1 MMKMGNN
8 RGFTFLELLIA
19 VAIFSI
25 SAVAIYSSFNV
36 GIRAWRKA
44 EDSYK
49 IRQEAR
55 QALSV
60 MSRELR
66 SAFSFKLKKS
76 DEAVEDSFDGSSD
89 EVSFWRAL
97 RTADSK
103 EGYPAG
109 IYKVTYKSG
118 EAQSLRRVLQSYRQY
133 VDIEGEED
141 SGSVFLSGLSG
152 FKLEYAYADVEE
164 IGWQSAWKDKQG
176 ALPFMVKVTLSFP
189 SQGKAGP
196 VDFTETIAIPTGEL
210 TSQEEE
216 QQP

>member
-1 MMKMGNN
+1 MKIGNN

-55 QALSV
+55 QALN
-60 MSRELR
+60 MMARELR
-66 SAFSFKLKKS
+66 SALSFKLKKT
-76 DEAVEDSFDGSSD
+76 DETFKDSFDGSSD

-97 RTADSK
+97 RIADSK

-109 IYKVTYKSG
+109 IYKITYKL
-118 EAQSLRRVLQSYRQY
+118 EETQSLHRVLRSYRQY
-133 VDIEGEED
+133 VNIEGEED
-141 SGSVFLSGLSG
+141 SGSVFISGLSG
-152 FKLEYAYADVEE
+152 FKLEYAYAKGGGID
-164 IGWQSAWKDKQG
+164 WQSTWKDEQEV
-176 ALPFMVKVTLSFP
+176 LPFMVKVTLSFP
-189 SQGKAGP
+189 SQGKAEP
-196 VDFTETIAIPTGEL
+196 VDFTETILIPTGEL
-210 TSQEEE
+210 KTQ
-216 QQP
+216 

>member
-1 MMKMGNN
+1 MKMGNN

-66 SAFSFKLKKS
+66 SALSFKLKKP
-76 DEAVEDSFDGSSD
+76 DETFEDSFDGSSD

-109 IYKVTYKSG
+109 IYKVTYKL
-118 EAQSLRRVLQSYRQY
+118 EETQSLHRVLRSYRQY
-133 VDIEGEED
+133 VNIEGEED
-141 SGSVFLSGLSG
+141 SGSVFISGLSG
-152 FKLEYAYADVEE
+152 FKLEYAYTKEGVID
-164 IGWQSAWKDKQG
+164 WQSTWKDEQEV
-176 ALPFMVKVTLSFP
+176 LPFMVKVTLSFP
-189 SQGKAGP
+189 SQGKAEP
-196 VDFTETIAIPTGEL
+196 VGFTETILIPTGEL
-210 TSQEEE
+210 EPQEEE